1 MQVQVQ
7 VQVQVPMLTM
17 QFSRRPCGCSLPF
30 EARGLVK
37 SYRSGDTQILALAGV
52 DLDTCRGE
60 LVVADTG
67 TGYRVVPSP
76 GRHGVWMDVRRTS
89 AGN

>member
-1 MQVQVQ
+1 MP

-17 QFSRRPCGCSLPF
+17 QFSRRPCGCSLPIHAF

-60 LVVADTG
+60 LAVADTG
-67 TGYRVVPSP
+67 TGYRVVPLP
-76 GRHGVWMDVRRTS
+76 GRHGVWMGLRQT
-89 AGN
+89 APGN